1 MQFNYIAHGID
12 AIVID
17 DFYSPSQLTD
27 IFKELGELTNE
38 KTMVA
43 DKDKLEAAV
52 DIDGNF
58 VTTKYGAWVNDVTC
72 SFVKYP
78 MENFTKQEVFDKI
91 VGFNSMYRILF
102 HMNRRSHLVSYYENA
117 GYYSKHVDASAFTIL
132 SYFHKEPKQFK
143 GGDIILHS
151 SNFDKKVTIETR
163 NNRVVI
169 LPSCTVHEVTPI
181 EMTSKIL
188 DGTGRYCCSIFASV
202 EYLNDKEKQN
212 DSN

>member
-1 MQFNYIAHGID
+1 MEFNYIDHGID

-17 DFYSPSQLTD
+17 NFYSESQLTE
-27 IFKELGELTNE
+27 IFNELDKLTRDH
-38 KTMVA
+38 KLIA

-58 VTTKYGAWVNDVTC
+58 VTTKYGAWVNDIN
-72 SFVKYP
+72 SAIVKYP
-78 MENFTKQEVFDKI
+78 IENFTKREVFDKI

-102 HMNRRSHLVSYYENA
+102 HMNRRSHLASYYENA

-132 SYFHKEPKQFK
+132 SYFHTEPKQFK
-143 GGDIILHS
+143 GGDIVLHS
-151 SNFDKKVTIETR
+151 NVFDKKVTIETR

-202 EYLNDKEKQN
+202 EYLKEKQN